1 MFSFLVDPDLQILFE
16 KLTAQIRAHSGL
28 GPVNQLRLDALGD
41 LGVDIIKMQQSKSG

>member
-16 KLTAQIRAHSGL
+16 KLTAQIGHSGL